1 MKNTIKQLDY
11 SKYYAL
17 ANQIVPSLVSLN
29 VFEESGKVIWTSNET
44 NNPIN
49 RIAIRKGELEQ
60 NVSIA
65 RDKIYTAELK
75 DKHTGYIKYMYSRS
89 DELYGGVALV
99 VDSSKRDSNIAKI
112 LLQLS
117 SFISKEIELASELNA
132 MSFELEERYEEL
144 NLVYESDDPII
155 ESDNGPEILE
165 KLISNCTDYLDVA
178 MTALIMS
185 REDLTVF
192 NIKDS
197 EKIHYVHSILT
208 QFKSYSFPWIEK
220 NGQSIVSNDLA
231 DGYRQDVFPDIPYK
245 IVCSPIYVAD
255 NTVGGILVTL
265 NPNSARDFTNS
276 DRNLLEA
283 MAKKASKIA
292 MASYDGLTGLF
303 KRNAYEGFLERAL
316 GICRT
321 EAKTYCLLHI
331 DIDGI
336 KVVNETIGNKAGDY
350 LISEIA
356 KLLRENTRD
365 TDIIAR
371 LMGDKFGI
379 LLDACPLETG
389 CAIADS
395 IRKAIQDAKF
405 TWESQKFEATACI
418 GVAELNAD
426 SENIQSA
433 IAAAE
438 LSVGIAKENGRN
450 IVQVYQ
456 QADTILQRRKGEV
469 HWIREIQK
477 ALKLDRF
484 ELYCQPIV
492 PISNASNT
500 DRFEVLLRLFGDD
513 GAMVSPDNFIPA
525 AERFRLM
532 TAIDEWVIEHTFALL
547 SEYRSV
553 VDEYMWSINLSGLSL
568 GKQEIVQNIIELS
581 KRFNI
586 SPGLICFEI
595 TETAA
600 LSNMEQS
607 KKFINVLR
615 EKGFCFALDDFGTGT
630 STFTYLKN
638 LPVDYLKID
647 GSFIK
652 EIIDDQFAQAVVSSI
667 TQVSRVRNLLTIAE
681 YVENKEILQCI
692 KGIGVDFAQGYGVGK
707 PASLKET
714 LMSLSSGNSRVVND

>member
-1 MKNTIKQLDY
+1 M
-11 SKYYAL
+11 
-17 ANQIVPSLVSLN
+17 
-29 VFEESGKVIWTSNET
+29 
-44 NNPIN
+44 
-49 RIAIRKGELEQ
+49 
-60 NVSIA
+60 
-65 RDKIYTAELK
+65 
-75 DKHTGYIKYMYSRS
+75 
-89 DELYGGVALV
+89 
-99 VDSSKRDSNIAKI
+99 
-112 LLQLS
+112 
-117 SFISKEIELASELNA
+117 
-132 MSFELEERYEEL
+132 
-144 NLVYESDDPII
+144 
-155 ESDNGPEILE
+155 
-165 KLISNCTDYLDVA
+165 
-178 MTALIMS
+178 
-185 REDLTVF
+185 
-192 NIKDS
+192 
-197 EKIHYVHSILT
+197 
-208 QFKSYSFPWIEK
+208 
-220 NGQSIVSNDLA
+220 
-231 DGYRQDVFPDIPYK
+231 FPDILYN

-336 KVVNETIGNKAGDY
+336 KVVNETIDNKAGDY

-492 PISNASNT
+492 PISDASNT

-586 SPGLICFEI
+586 SPALICFEI

-707 PASLKET
+707 PVSLKET
-714 LMSLSSGNSRVVND
+714 LISLSSGNSRVVND